1 MIGKL
6 DFSNFVKTEVID
18 KDIDREQEEQ
28 QEFVA
33 N

>member
-6 DFSNFVKTEVID
+6 DFSNFAKTEVID

-28 QEFVA
+28 PEFVA